1 MLTDELLD
9 VIQFIECTNKGPS
22 FQWWATG
29 WTDPAAEWVEGGLTD
44 LVMAWTYRARCP
56 AGKEYNYL
64 PRGHG
69 SGCRSI
75 AAKPPKY
82 VRIYM

>member
-1 MLTDELLD
+1 MLKDGLLD
-9 VIQFIECTNKGPS
+9 VAQFIECTNKGPS

-29 WTDPAAEWVEGGLTD
+29 WTDPAAEWLEGGLTD
-44 LVMAWTYRARCP
+44 RVMAWTYRARCP

-82 VRIYM
+82 VSIYM